1 MNSQAVSYKTKNY
14 KNYKNYKKCVIPV
27 CDIIEHAP
35 SEAPHT
41 SINPYSLG
49 AQHIE
54 FTEMKMINHAKVLQV
69 TFTCSKSTIETLQK
83 V

>member
-1 MNSQAVSYKTKNY
+1 MNSQAVSYKT
-14 KNYKNYKKCVIPV
+14 KNYKKCVIPV

-83 V
+83 GEK